1 MKPGFIYIL
10 TNKTHTVLYVGVT
23 SNLPQRIL
31 DHKEHR
37 YQNSFSSRYKVDQ
50 LVYWESFQE
59 IGDAI
64 MREKQIKGGSRQ
76 KKLDLI
82 NGLNPKWNDLY
93 ENIKEIMN
101 PFHWVCIEIAF
112 RRDGQA
118 YGRSSS
124 QWR

>member
-31 DHKEHR
+31 DHKEKKHKD
-37 YQNSFSSRYKVDQ
+37 SFSRKYNVNQ

-82 NGLNPKWNDLY
+82 NALNPEWHDLY
-93 ENIKEIMN
+93 EGIKDIMN
-101 PFHWVCIEIAF
+101 PF
-112 RRDGQA
+112 
-118 YGRSSS
+118 Y
-124 QWR
+124 

>member
-10 TNKTHTVLYVGVT
+10 TNKAHTVLYVGVT

-31 DHKEHR
+31 EHKAKK
-37 YQNSFSSRYKVDQ
+37 YQNSFSCRYNLDQ

-82 NGLNPKWNDLY
+82 NGLNPEWNDLY
-93 ENIKEIMN
+93 DRIKDIMN
-101 PFHWVCIEIAF
+101 PF
-112 RRDGQA
+112 
-118 YGRSSS
+118 Y
-124 QWR
+124 

>member
-23 SNLPQRIL
+23 SNLLQRIL

-59 IGDAI
+59 IGAAI
-64 MREKQIKGGSRQ
+64 MREKQLKGGSRQ
-76 KKLDLI
+76 KKLNLI
-82 NGLNPKWNDLY
+82 NSLNPEWNDLY
-93 ENIKEIMN
+93 ESIKEIMN
-101 PFHWVCIEIAF
+101 PF
-112 RRDGQA
+112 
-118 YGRSSS
+118 Y
-124 QWR
+124 

>member
-31 DHKEHR
+31 DHKEKR
-37 YQNSFSSRYKVDQ
+37 YANSFSKRYNVDQ
-50 LVYWESFQE
+50 LVFWEFFQE

-82 NGLNPKWNDLY
+82 NALNPEWNDLY
-93 ENIKEIMN
+93 EDIRDIMN
-101 PFHWVCIEIAF
+101 PFT
-112 RRDGQA
+112 
-118 YGRSSS
+118 
-124 QWR
+124 

>member
-31 DHKEHR
+31 EHKAKK
-37 YQNSFSSRYKVDQ
+37 YQNSFSYRYNVDQ
-50 LVYWESFQE
+50 LVYWESCQE

-64 MREKQIKGGSRQ
+64 MREKQIKSGSRQ

-82 NGLNPKWNDLY
+82 NGLNPEWNDLY
-93 ENIKEIMN
+93 ESIKDFLN
-101 PFHWVCIEIAF
+101 PFC
-112 RRDGQA
+112 
-118 YGRSSS
+118 
-124 QWR
+124 

>member
-31 DHKEHR
+31 DHKEKK
-37 YQNSFSSRYKVDQ
+37 YKNSFSGKYNVNQ
-50 LVYWESFQE
+50 LVYWESYQE

-64 MREKQIKGGSRQ
+64 MREKQLKGGSRQ

-82 NGLNPKWNDLY
+82 NLLNPEWNDLY
-93 ENIKEIMN
+93 ESIKEIMN
-101 PFHWVCIEIAF
+101 PFN
-112 RRDGQA
+112 
-118 YGRSSS
+118 
-124 QWR
+124 